1 MQGVE
6 AATAGE
12 AEKSRAGNQRA
23 IYNSL
28 VEGEPVSKVSNSPRM
43 LQDSREPHASAW
55 ADLILGEGAVGLRKP
70 YELAAVLSCL

>member
-12 AEKSRAGNQRA
+12 AERSWAGNQRA

-28 VEGEPVSKVSNSPRM
+28 VEGEPVSNSPRM

-70 YELAAVLSCL
+70 YELAAVLSSL